1 MSYPVS
7 KGERRMSFLENF
19 TEDKLEEA
27 AIEILQELG
36 YDYVFGPDI
45 SCDGERPE
53 RKDYRTVI
61 LEDRVKDAL
70 FNIIAI
76 CHRKQ

>member
-7 KGERRMSFLENF
+7 KGERRMSFFENF

-36 YDYVFGPDI
+36 YDYVFGPNI

-53 RKDYRTVI
+53 RKDLSYRNF
-61 LEDRVKDAL
+61 R
-70 FNIIAI
+70 IAI

>member
-1 MSYPVS
+1 
-7 KGERRMSFLENF
+7 MSFLENF

-76 CHRKQ
+76 CHMKQ